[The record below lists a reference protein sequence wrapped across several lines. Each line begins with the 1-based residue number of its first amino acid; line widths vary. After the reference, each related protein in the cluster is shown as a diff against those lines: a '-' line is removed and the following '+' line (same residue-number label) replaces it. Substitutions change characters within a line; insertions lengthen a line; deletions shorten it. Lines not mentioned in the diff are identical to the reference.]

1 MRMLDRRGAD
11 AAKLADLAFELAGG
25 QTPCVN
31 APDLFFAE
39 KFGFDI
45 ADSWGYGDQ
54 EQVANAK
61 KLCMTECEIRLQCLE
76 YALKHNETHGI
87 WGGMSPKERQAF
99 RSKGNR
105 RGRMS
110 EADAKFLLRDE
121 E

>member
-1 MRMLDRRGAD
+1 MLDRRGAD
-11 AAKLADLAFELAGG
+11 AARLADLAFEVAGG
-25 QTPCVN
+25 QVPCAS
-31 APDLFFAE
+31 APDLFYAE
-39 KFGFDI
+39 KYGFDI

-61 KLCMTECEIRLQCLE
+61 NLCMTACEIRLECLD

-87 WGGMSPKERQAF
+87 WGGMSPKERQTF
-99 RSKGNR
+99 RNR
-105 RGRMS
+105 GKRLRRMS

>member
-1 MRMLDRRGAD
+1 MLDRRGAD
-11 AAKLADLAFELAGG
+11 AARLADLAFEVAGG
-25 QTPCVN
+25 QVPCAS
-31 APDLFFAE
+31 APDMFFAE

-54 EQVANAK
+54 EQVRAAK
-61 KLCMTECEIRLQCLE
+61 KLCNTVCEIRMQCLE
-76 YALKHNETHGI
+76 YALIHNETHGI

-99 RSKGNR
+99 RSKGGR